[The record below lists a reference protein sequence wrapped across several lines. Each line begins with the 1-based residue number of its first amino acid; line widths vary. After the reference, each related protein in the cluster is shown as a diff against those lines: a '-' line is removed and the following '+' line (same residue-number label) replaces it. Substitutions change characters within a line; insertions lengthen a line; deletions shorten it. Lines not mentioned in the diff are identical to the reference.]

1 MFSDGAADNLAWTSA
16 SIIKKGKHKGVPF
29 VDIMFTADVGD
40 MHWVIFEG
48 QHGAYQ
54 YFVNHNLPTLGEF
67 RTLWRLD
74 NTTFPNGR
82 TIEKDG
88 ALPPLSDYIAA
99 NKVQDETW
107 LAPDGKSYITK
118 YDWTSWVREQDYYG
132 VYGNEVGS
140 WYINPGKVRRRRHK
154 QTPTRSASRTDILPG
169 LLQRQPRQAGVDG
182 RAPGAQSMP
191 CCR

>member
-1 MFSDGAADNLAWTSA
+1 MLNKPLLDGAASDLAWTSA
-16 SIIKKGKHKGVPF
+16 SVERTGKYKGVPF
-29 VDIMFTADVGD
+29 IDVKFTAVEGD
-40 MHWVIFEG
+40 MHWVIYQG

-54 YFVNHNLPTLGEF
+54 YFVNHALPVLGEF

-82 TIEKDG
+82 TVTKDG
-88 ALPPLSDYIAA
+88 ALPPLSEYIAA

-118 YDWTSWVREQDYYG
+118 YDWTSWSRKQDYFG

-140 WYINPGKVRRRRHK
+140 WYINPGKVRRQR
-154 QTPTRSASRTDILPG
+154 TRNMSGHSG
-169 LLQRQPRQAGVDG
+169 
-182 RAPGAQSMP
+182 
-191 CCR
+191 